1 MRIYVLMAT
10 YSHLY
15 SSGGTIAK
23 ATYEILRKE
32 GYDVKVISTTDQNML
47 QCNDEV
53 TYLPLGWKIRI
64 GSLLTRIGMAEDY
77 LDRWVSSG
85 LEFFKK
91 ENLTQEDLLIAT
103 SVGEIGTLKLASI
116 LKKLYNCKYIAHLHD
131 PVKHAKMN
139 GYKYDWKPHASREKT
154 ERNYLINADYVVT
167 CCNTYLEAL
176 HKKYSFLS
184 NRLVNAHFG
193 WIESVEKSNRKAE
206 NILRIAYGG
215 NFGWPQSPE
224 ILAKAVEGLDGVE
237 AVFIGKYQNY
247 KPILRFTDKSNIRLI
262 DRMSHRD
269 YIIYMQTNV
278 DVAFLSLSKEYF
290 SACIPAK
297 LYDYINIGLPI
308 LASLPDGEAK
318 KIINDNQYG
327 IAVSIDVNGLREAIC
342 SLLDDKVRRIF
353 INNINLDKNKWNI
366 KNQLYPLINLVN
378 ELS

>member
-1 MRIYVLMAT
+1 MRIYILMAT

-23 ATYEILRKE
+23 ATYEIFRNE
-32 GYDVKVISTTDQNML
+32 GYEVKVVSTTDKDTPL
-47 QCNDEV
+47 CSGEV
-53 TYLPLGWKIRI
+53 TYLPIGWNIRV
-64 GSLLTRIGMAEDY
+64 GSILTRMGLTEDY
-77 LDRWVSSG
+77 LDRWVNFG

-103 SVGEIGTLKLASI
+103 TVGEIGTIKLASI
-116 LKKLYNCKYIAHLHD
+116 LKKRYDCKYIAHFHD
-131 PVKHAKMN
+131 PIKHAQMN

-154 ERNYLINADYVVT
+154 ERDYLINVDYVVT
-167 CCNTYLEAL
+167 CCDTYLEAL
-176 HKKYSFLS
+176 LKKYPFLCG
-184 NRLVNAHFG
+184 RAVNAHFG
-193 WIESVEKSNRKAE
+193 WIESVKKSDRKSE

-224 ILAKAVEGLDGVE
+224 ILAKAVDGLDGIE

-247 KPILRFTDKSNIRLI
+247 KPILRFADCANVRLI
-262 DRMSHRD
+262 NRMNHVD
-269 YIIYMQTNV
+269 YINYMQTNV
-278 DVAFLSLSKEYF
+278 DIAFLSLSKEYF

-327 IAVSIDVNGLREAIC
+327 IAVSIDINRLREAIY
-342 SLLDDKVRRIF
+342 SLRDESVRCAF
-353 INNINLDKNKWNI
+353 INNINSDKDKWNI
-366 KNQLYPLINLVN
+366 KNQLYPLIDVVRR
-378 ELS
+378 LS

>member
-176 HKKYSFLS
+176 HKKYSF
-184 NRLVNAHFG
+184 
-193 WIESVEKSNRKAE
+193 E
-206 NILRIAYGG
+206 
-215 NFGWPQSPE
+215 
-224 ILAKAVEGLDGVE
+224 
-237 AVFIGKYQNY
+237 
-247 KPILRFTDKSNIRLI
+247 
-262 DRMSHRD
+262 
-269 YIIYMQTNV
+269 
-278 DVAFLSLSKEYF
+278 
-290 SACIPAK
+290 
-297 LYDYINIGLPI
+297 
-308 LASLPDGEAK
+308 
-318 KIINDNQYG
+318 
-327 IAVSIDVNGLREAIC
+327 
-342 SLLDDKVRRIF
+342 
-353 INNINLDKNKWNI
+353 
-366 KNQLYPLINLVN
+366 
-378 ELS
+378 

>member
-297 LYDYINIGLPI
+297 LYDYINCC
-308 LASLPDGEAK
+308 
-318 KIINDNQYG
+318 IN
-327 IAVSIDVNGLREAIC
+327 
-342 SLLDDKVRRIF
+342 
-353 INNINLDKNKWNI
+353 
-366 KNQLYPLINLVN
+366 
-378 ELS
+378 